1 MKTIFLFILSIS
13 FSSANAQ
20 SVIREKKILRY
31 YKSVLD
37 SINGVENLAYANEKA
52 TKIQSQKCKLGEILF
67 KELATTNLKD
77 ITANAISVNK
87 YIYTDNIETTTRHSI
102 VTITYKTIEDAKL
115 NYQKIIQAALEESG
129 VPGLTDANDIIII
142 NGKMLY
148 WINSNCFYTLKKHIE
163 FADTFL
169 KELGLGK
176 TEYIEC
182 DCGKVICK
190 SIKVIRSH

>member
-102 VTITYKTIEDAKL
+102 VTITYKTIEDVKL
-115 NYQKIIQAALEESG
+115 NYQKIIQAALE
-129 VPGLTDANDIIII
+129 
-142 NGKMLY
+142 
-148 WINSNCFYTLKKHIE
+148 
-163 FADTFL
+163 
-169 KELGLGK
+169 
-176 TEYIEC
+176 
-182 DCGKVICK
+182 
-190 SIKVIRSH
+190 